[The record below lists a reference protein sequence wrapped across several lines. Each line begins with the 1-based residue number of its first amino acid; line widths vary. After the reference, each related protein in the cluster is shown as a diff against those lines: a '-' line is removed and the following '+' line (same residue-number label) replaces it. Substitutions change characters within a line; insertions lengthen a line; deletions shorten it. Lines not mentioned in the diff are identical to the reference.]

1 MAHACPNA
9 MMGNIEEAGNN
20 ATKGNIEGRRART
33 GCRHEKTRGR
43 SPPLGCGLSH

>member
-9 MMGNIEEAGNN
+9 MMGNIEEERHDAP
-20 ATKGNIEGRRART
+20 KGNIGGRRART

-43 SPPLGCGLSH
+43 NPPRGCGLSH